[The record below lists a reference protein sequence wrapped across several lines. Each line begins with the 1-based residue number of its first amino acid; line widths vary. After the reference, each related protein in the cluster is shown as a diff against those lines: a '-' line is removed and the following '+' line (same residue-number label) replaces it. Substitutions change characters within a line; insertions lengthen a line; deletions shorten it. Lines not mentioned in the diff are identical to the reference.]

1 MKNIIPK
8 YKNITLKSLRKIMFF
23 MILVFIFFFAYSIYT
38 LFNSSP
44 DPETVANVEAQTQ
57 ATNIKFD
64 VKTIDKLLEL
74 KTYTP
79 PAINPSGKNPF
90 QPY

>member
-1 MKNIIPK
+1 MKNIILK
-8 YKNITLKSLRKIMFF
+8 YKNITLKSLREVMFF
-23 MILVFIFFFAYSIYT
+23 MVLVFIFFFAYSIYN

-57 ATNIKFD
+57 VINIKFD
-64 VKTIDKLLEL
+64 VKTIDKLLGL
-74 KTYTP
+74 KSYTP
-79 PAINPSGKNPF
+79 PATNLPGKNPF